1 MIRLSTSILG
11 MDFQKNL
18 HNLILTKRKVEK
30 LCKSNTTDSLSDTI
44 MSRLSGL
51 LMKVILLFANI
62 ILATLAAAASSVA
75 DAENLKNLDY
85 Y

>member
-1 MIRLSTSILG
+1 
-11 MDFQKNL
+11 
-18 HNLILTKRKVEK
+18 
-30 LCKSNTTDSLSDTI
+30 
-44 MSRLSGL
+44 
-51 LMKVILLFANI
+51 MKVILLFANI